1 MKEYCVKI
9 TEIRYEYI
17 EAPNEASAL
26 KLAKKQAIT
35 NADVVECEIVEE
47 PGDD

>member
-17 EAPNEASAL
+17 EAENEQEAVA
-26 KLAKKQAIT
+26 QAEQMVVS
-35 NADVVECEIVEE
+35 NADNVECEVVDER
-47 PGDD
+47 GD